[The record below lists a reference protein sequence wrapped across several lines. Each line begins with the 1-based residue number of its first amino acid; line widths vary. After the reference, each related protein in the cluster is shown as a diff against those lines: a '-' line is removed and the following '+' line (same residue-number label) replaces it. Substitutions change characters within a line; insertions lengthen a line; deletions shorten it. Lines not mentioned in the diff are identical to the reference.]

1 MSERKFLLLIADLDR
16 ELKQHAGLVQEAR
29 EAAAQTTDEPS
40 GLRLRG
46 MASVLHDFYTGIERM
61 LERIAIELEGEL
73 PAGHDW
79 HARLLDR
86 MTVEIES
93 VRPAVLSE
101 ETAQALRPYL
111 RFRHLFRNIYG
122 AQLRWER
129 CRGLFGELESVSARV
144 QQEMAQFKQVLR
156 DLHERCR

>member
-1 MSERKFLLLIADLDR
+1 MSERKLLLLIADLDR
-16 ELKQHAGLVQEAR
+16 ELREHAGLVREAR
-29 EAAAQTTDEPS
+29 EAAAHTADKPR

-73 PAGHDW
+73 PAGHDR

-86 MTVEIES
+86 MTAEIES

-111 RFRHLFRNIYG
+111 RFRHLFRN
-122 AQLRWER
+122 
-129 CRGLFGELESVSARV
+129 V
-144 QQEMAQFKQVLR
+144 
-156 DLHERCR
+156 